1 MDTLSVYYVWSFFVH
16 SQRRGSC
23 DWNKRQT
30 LGTHPD
36 FIAMNYY
43 STATIGVSRG
53 DGTDVAA
60 GAGDQQR
67 MYKNEKKT
75 HEKKTQYGHG
85 KNYSLGKDGQRYHDS
100 GPVSSEERAGHGK
113 KSCI

>member
-1 MDTLSVYYVWSFFVH
+1 MDTLSVYYVWSFFVR
-16 SQRRGSC
+16 SRRRGFC
-23 DWNKRQT
+23 DWNERQT

-36 FIAMNYY
+36 FITMNYY

-60 GAGDQQR
+60 GAGDQQIMLDEQR

-75 HEKKTQYGHG
+75 HEKNMR
-85 KNYSLGKDGQRYHDS
+85 KNSIWAWEKL
-100 GPVSSEERAGHGK
+100 
-113 KSCI
+113 